1 MINSLRLQGFKNF
14 RDVTLPLGPLT
25 VIVGTNAS
33 GKSNLRDAFRFV
45 HGISRGYS
53 LADIVGE
60 KYVEGALQWR
70 GIRGGSREIASHG
83 SSSFSLETWIPAKL
97 LRERSSPPKSY
108 CHQITVDVGPGMRPL
123 RVVKESLYRF
133 GKMVFDSHPAK
144 DPPKQEGP
152 EYLLVRLRQTADQRR
167 RGSTVRFPSDQPIL
181 SQFNSHEDRAKAL
194 KLYTWTALSQ
204 LRSMR
209 FLDLSPEAMKVPS
222 VPGQPL
228 GDRGENLSSVL
239 QAICKDRSRKTAVT
253 EWVRQ
258 LTPLDVVD
266 FEFLP
271 DQTGKILLSLV
282 ESNGQR
288 TSAYSA
294 SDGTLR
300 FLAMMAALM
309 APDAAQFYFLE
320 EIDNGIH
327 PTRLNLLLQL
337 IEQHAQQGKVQI
349 VATTHS
355 PQLLAMLSPEAREHA
370 FLAYRFQDETG
381 AHIQRILDIPTAR
394 EVLSRQNLARLHESG
409 WLENVM
415 AFARTEDADA

>member
-1 MINSLRLQGFKNF
+1 MINSLRLKGFKNF
-14 RDVTLPLGPLT
+14 HDVTLPVGPLT

-60 KYVEGALQWR
+60 KFVEGALQWR
-70 GIRGGSREIASHG
+70 GIRGGSREVASFG
-83 SSSFSLETWIPAKL
+83 QPSFSLETHLPRRTATGRLIYGFSRHRMAV
-97 LRERSSPPKSY
+97 EVNQGS
-108 CHQITVDVGPGMRPL
+108 RPL
-123 RVVKESLYRF
+123 RVVRESLYHL
-133 GKMVFDSHPAK
+133 GKVVYDSHPPI
-144 DPPKQEGP
+144 DPPKQDAP
-152 EYLLVRLRQTADQRR
+152 EYLLVRLRQVGAQRR
-167 RGSTVRFPSDQPIL
+167 RGSTVRFLSDQPVL
-181 SQFNSHEDRAKAL
+181 SQFIANGNVPKGL
-194 KLYTWTALSQ
+194 Q
-204 LRSMR
+204 LFARNAMDQVRSMR
-209 FLDLSPEAMKVPS
+209 FLDLSPDAMRLPS
-222 VPGQPL
+222 FPGQPL

-239 QAICKDRSRKTAVT
+239 QVICEDESRKRAMT
-253 EWVRQ
+253 EWIRQ

-266 FEFLP
+266 LEFVSDP
-271 DQTGKILLSLV
+271 TGKVLLVLA
-282 ESNGQR
+282 ESNGQK
-288 TSAYSA
+288 TTAYSA

-300 FLAMMAALM
+300 FLAMIAALM

-337 IEQHAQQGKVQI
+337 IEQHAKNGKVQI
-349 VATTHS
+349 VTTTHS

-370 FLAYRFQDETG
+370 FLAYRLENETG

-394 EVLSRQNLARLHESG
+394 EVLTRQNLARLHESG

-415 AFARTEDADA
+415 AFARPEEES